1 MANLTSFGY
10 LKQVAQLQ
18 KQKKKANKKGA
29 GTDTPKD
36 SESPKE
42 DPATPAAEE
51 APTTEEK
58 QDAPEPAAEKKE
70 GEGEEQGKPE
80 EPERE
85 GSPTE
90 PMPEAPTSLP
100 SEVDSASRLDAPRPG
115 THGRQPSLSI
125 QSKMRSSSFRKTSVS
140 QGSVSPSPSTTM
152 RSPSLPPLSADGD
165 SVQEVYRKQS
175 ARIEELEKDNK
186 RLEKE
191 REEASGRWR
200 KTEEQLEDLRESS
213 VDAAE
218 LKDKLEKAEQ
228 KAADIDSLVRMPE
241 HTTWKGG
248 RANSFTTRKRRLH
261 LSSDRTRIFRRNR
274 IVTIRVPLSLRHP
287 IWCSS

>member
-175 ARIEELEKDNK
+175 TRIEELEKDNK
-186 RLEKE
+186 RLENE

-228 KAADIDSLVRMPE
+228 KAADVDSLVSMPVWGP
-241 HTTWKGG
+241 WKEVLIRSLPERGDCVSP
-248 RANSFTTRKRRLH
+248 ATELA
-261 LSSDRTRIFRRNR
+261 SSDEIA
-274 IVTIRVPLSLRHP
+274 S
-287 IWCSS
+287 

>member
-1 MANLTSFGY
+1 M
-10 LKQVAQLQ
+10 Q
-18 KQKKKANKKGA
+18 KQKKKAKKKGA
-29 GTDTPKD
+29 GADTPKD

-51 APTTEEK
+51 PPTTEEK
-58 QDAPEPAAEKKE
+58 QDAPEPAEKKE
-70 GEGEEQGKPE
+70 GDGEGEEQGKPE

-175 ARIEELEKDNK
+175 TRIEELEKDNK

-200 KTEEQLEDLRESS
+200 KTEEQLEDMRESS

-228 KAADIDSLVRMPE
+228 KAADIDSLVSVLVDMTVRGMLICSLPE
-241 HTTWKGG
+241 RGDCI
-248 RANSFTTRKRRLH
+248 
-261 LSSDRTRIFRRNR
+261 SSATELASSNE
-274 IVTIRVPLSLRHP
+274 VTS
-287 IWCSS
+287 